1 MPSGL
6 FDADA
11 FRAIFDNAPDAILLH
26 RYDPDFE
33 KFKLVEANP
42 AACDRYGYS
51 RNEIVNLTAA
61 DREVSGSLAPNQSML
76 VVLATD
82 GRVTTEITHI
92 AHDQRLIPTEV
103 NARLF
108 ESDGAKFVVSICRDI
123 SARREVENK
132 REDLLDREKKLRIKC
147 EADIDMR
154 TNYTRALV
162 HELKTPLTSLMAS
175 SDYLVSHIQKE
186 PLLSFA
192 KNINFGAKAVNHRI
206 DELHDLIKLELG
218 TLNLEFYPVNL
229 RQLLREIAEFV
240 KPTAERSELYF
251 TLELPARLPKV
262 WGDRERL
269 QQVVMNLLNNAF
281 KYTPKKGTVVL
292 KAYTQPGELVV
303 EVRDTGCGMPPSA
316 QKALFQPYER
326 RDPSQQRKD
335 GLGLGLVITKAI
347 VERYKGRIW
356 VESELGCGSRF
367 FVALPIIK
375 KGAKDES
382 AGH

>member
-1 MPSGL
+1 MASDL
-6 FDADA
+6 FETSIGNV
-11 FRAIFDNAPDAILLH
+11 IFDNAPDAIVVWVQDENFSQS
-26 RYDPDFE
+26 RII
-33 KFKLVEANP
+33 EANP
-42 AACDRYGYS
+42 SACARYGYS
-51 RNEIVNLTAA
+51 RSEIVKLTGSDLTAPESQETSLTIPSLVEENGRA
-61 DREVSGSLAPNQSML
+61 TIEVIHITRDR
-76 VVLATD
+76 
-82 GRVTTEITHI
+82 
-92 AHDQRLIPTEV
+92 RLIPTEM

-108 ESDGAKFVVSICRDI
+108 ELGGTKFVVAVCRDI
-123 SARREVENK
+123 SSRKDSERKNQE
-132 REDLLDREKKLRIKC
+132 LLEREKELRMKC
-147 EADIDMR
+147 QADIDMR

-175 SDYLVSHIQKE
+175 SDYLVSHIRKE

-229 RQLLREIAEFV
+229 RQLLREVTEFV
-240 KPTAERSELYF
+240 RPAAERAELAF
-251 TLELPARLPKV
+251 SLELPSRLPRV

-281 KYTPKKGTVVL
+281 KYTPKKGKVNL

-303 EVRDTGCGMPPSA
+303 EVLDTGCGMSPEA

-356 VESELGCGSRF
+356 VESKLGSGSRF
-367 FVALPIIK
+367 FVALPTVK
-375 KGAKDES
+375 KGGKNES
-382 AGH
+382 ADH